1 MALSFDVS
9 NLTFIHYK
17 RFQGSADEM
26 KFVAYVLQGG
36 IVLETMILSADKS
49 LSTKKKY
56 KILEKLSR
64 FSRSS
69 RTCTLKIDFD
79 THP

>member
-26 KFVAYVLQGG
+26 KFVAYVLQRGV
-36 IVLETMILSADKS
+36 VLETMILSTDRS
-49 LSTKKKY
+49 LDIEKKY
-56 KILEKLSR
+56 KIIEKLSG
-64 FSRSS
+64 FSSS
-69 RTCTLKIDFD
+69 SSMCTLKIDYA
-79 THP
+79 TPP